1 MLAIAVL
8 LLLTNLLA
16 FIQFGADKR
25 RALTQDQRIPEQNLL
40 MMAFLGGYFG
50 AKAGQYLFRHKT
62 RKQPFG
68 RRLNRNGLVGLCLI
82 AVMAVPVSRHAVFDL
97 AGQGLAMIPAA
108 TDAVETAL
116 ANPNVAQLL
125 NRY

>member
-1 MLAIAVL
+1 MARMIDVLLQADPWMLAIAVL

-62 RKQPFG
+62 RKQRLWPPSEPQRLGGALPDRSDG
-68 RRLNRNGLVGLCLI
+68 RACRAPRGL
-82 AVMAVPVSRHAVFDL
+82 
-97 AGQGLAMIPAA
+97 
-108 TDAVETAL
+108 
-116 ANPNVAQLL
+116 
-125 NRY
+125 